1 MSVRQPLW
9 CQTLN
14 VSRLFLSTCVLSS
27 MQDTF
32 IQAYPKLLQPSVV
45 VAALWLAH
53 GDEPLLSQ
61 WLIDALRPHWR
72 AQNYAIKRIELISV
86 KSWQEVLSELG
97 SQSLFDDASALI
109 VTGNHKPDKA
119 VIEALARFAQEA
131 QTGAHTHSL
140 LWLTP
145 KQDKRSQS
153 SKWFAPFAQY
163 GHVIDCNLYNE
174 QQRQQLLQIQAQQ
187 FGLRLSQ
194 DAWQLLMSHTEH
206 HLLSA
211 YQTLWRLSYLF
222 APQLVSQNEDTL
234 QTSRTLNPSDTSV
247 ALDID
252 DLQAAL
258 VSDAQFSVFDLSDA
272 MLMGNSAQV
281 AKIMFQ
287 LRATDEPTTL
297 VLWAISKDMRQII
310 QLMDGQD
317 PQALGIWRS
326 KQGLYQ
332 QACRRQSKSQ
342 TAEWPALLYRCDQ
355 AIKGLIRQPAWE
367 LLLQAALEL
376 AGKRLFVTR

>member
-1 MSVRQPLW
+1 
-9 CQTLN
+9 
-14 VSRLFLSTCVLSS
+14 

-32 IQAYPKLLQPSVV
+32 IQAYPKILQPSVV
-45 VAALWLAH
+45 VAGLWLAH

-61 WLIDALRPHWR
+61 WLVDAMRPHWHR
-72 AQNYAIKRIELISV
+72 QNYAIKRIELIST
-86 KSWQEVLSELG
+86 KSWQDVLSELG
-97 SQSLFDDASALI
+97 SQSLFDDASGVI

-119 VIEALARFAQEA
+119 VIAELERFAQEA
-131 QTGAHTHSL
+131 QSGAHSHSL

-145 KQDKRSQS
+145 KQDKRAKS

-174 QQRQQLLQIQAQQ
+174 QQRQQLLQIQAQN
-187 FGLRLSQ
+187 FGLKLSQ
-194 DAWQLLMSHTEH
+194 DAWQMLMSHTEH

-222 APQLVSQNEDTL
+222 APQLMTNEDLSNQANGQPT
-234 QTSRTLNPSDTSV
+234 QPTSNI
-247 ALDID
+247 ALDIQ
-252 DLQAAL
+252 DLQEAL

-272 MLMGNSAQV
+272 MLTGNSSQV
-281 AKIMFQ
+281 AKILFQ
-287 LRATDEPTTL
+287 LKATDEPTTL
-297 VLWAISKDMRQII
+297 VLWAISKDMRQIM

-317 PQALGIWRS
+317 PQSLGIWRS

-332 QACRRQSKSQ
+332 QACRRQTKAQ
-342 TAEWPALLYRCDQ
+342 TNEWPALLYRCDQ

-376 AGKRLFVTR
+376 SGKRLFTDR

>member
-1 MSVRQPLW
+1 
-9 CQTLN
+9 
-14 VSRLFLSTCVLSS
+14 

-32 IQAYPKLLQPSVV
+32 IQAYPKLLQPSVA
-45 VAALWLAH
+45 VAGLWLAH

-119 VIEALARFAQEA
+119 VITELERFAVEA
-131 QTGAHTHSL
+131 QTGTHSHSL

-145 KQDKRSQS
+145 KQDKRAQS
-153 SKWFAPFAQY
+153 SKWFTPFAQY

-194 DAWQLLMSHTEH
+194 EAWQLLMSHTEH

-222 APQLVSQNEDTL
+222 APQLVAKNIEASQQADHSTQLTN
-234 QTSRTLNPSDTSV
+234 NV
-247 ALDID
+247 ALDIK

-272 MLMGNSAQV
+272 MLAGNSTQV

-287 LRATDEPTTL
+287 LKATDEPTTL
-297 VLWAISKDMRQII
+297 VLWAISKDMRQIM

-332 QACRRQSKSQ
+332 QACRRQSKTQ
-342 TAEWPALLYRCDQ
+342 TAEWPALLYKCDQ
-355 AIKGLIRQPAWE
+355 AIKGLVRQPAWE

-376 AGKRLFVTR
+376 SGKRLFTAR

>member
-1 MSVRQPLW
+1 
-9 CQTLN
+9 
-14 VSRLFLSTCVLSS
+14 

-32 IQAYPKLLQPSVV
+32 IQAYPKLLQPSVA
-45 VAALWLAH
+45 VAGLWLAH

-119 VIEALARFAQEA
+119 VITELEHFAVEA
-131 QTGAHTHSL
+131 QTGTHSHSL

-145 KQDKRSQS
+145 KQDKRAQS

-194 DAWQLLMSHTEH
+194 EAWQLLMSHTEH

-222 APQLVSQNEDTL
+222 APQLVAKNIEASQ
-234 QTSRTLNPSDTSV
+234 QTDHSTQLKNNI
-247 ALDID
+247 ALDIK

-272 MLMGNSAQV
+272 MLAGNSTQV

-287 LRATDEPTTL
+287 LKATDEPTTL
-297 VLWAISKDMRQII
+297 VLWAVSKDMRQIM

-317 PQALGIWRS
+317 PQSLGIWRS

-332 QACRRQSKSQ
+332 QACRRQSKTQ
-342 TAEWPALLYRCDQ
+342 TAEWPALLYKCDQ
-355 AIKGLIRQPAWE
+355 AIKGLVRQPAWE

-376 AGKRLFVTR
+376 SGKRLFAV

>member
-1 MSVRQPLW
+1 
-9 CQTLN
+9 
-14 VSRLFLSTCVLSS
+14 

-32 IQAYPKLLQPSVV
+32 IQAYPKLLQPSVA
-45 VAALWLAH
+45 VAGLWLAH

-119 VIEALARFAQEA
+119 VITELERFAVEA
-131 QTGAHTHSL
+131 QTGTHSHSL

-145 KQDKRSQS
+145 KQDKRAQS
-153 SKWFAPFAQY
+153 SKWFTPFAQY

-194 DAWQLLMSHTEH
+194 EAWQLLMSHTEH

-222 APQLVSQNEDTL
+222 APQLVAKNIEASQQADHSTQLPN
-234 QTSRTLNPSDTSV
+234 NV
-247 ALDID
+247 ALDIK

-272 MLMGNSAQV
+272 MLAGNSTQV

-287 LRATDEPTTL
+287 LKATDEPTTL
-297 VLWAISKDMRQII
+297 VLWAVSKDMRQIM

-332 QACRRQSKSQ
+332 QACRRQSKAQ
-342 TAEWPALLYRCDQ
+342 TAEWPALLYKCDQ
-355 AIKGLIRQPAWE
+355 AIKGLVRQPAWE

-376 AGKRLFVTR
+376 SGKQLFTAR

>member
-1 MSVRQPLW
+1 
-9 CQTLN
+9 
-14 VSRLFLSTCVLSS
+14 

-32 IQAYPKLLQPSVV
+32 IQAYPKLLQPSVA
-45 VAALWLAH
+45 VAGLWLAH

-119 VIEALARFAQEA
+119 VITELERFAVEA
-131 QTGAHTHSL
+131 QTGTHSHSL

-153 SKWFAPFAQY
+153 SKWFTPFAQY

-194 DAWQLLMSHTEH
+194 EAWQLLMSHTEH

-222 APQLVSQNEDTL
+222 APQLVAKNIEASQ
-234 QTSRTLNPSDTSV
+234 QTDHSTQLKNNI
-247 ALDID
+247 ALDIK

-272 MLMGNSAQV
+272 MLAGNSTQV

-287 LRATDEPTTL
+287 LKATDEPTTL
-297 VLWAISKDMRQII
+297 VLWAVSKDMRQIL

-332 QACRRQSKSQ
+332 QACRRQSKTQ
-342 TAEWPALLYRCDQ
+342 TAEWPALLYKCDQ
-355 AIKGLIRQPAWE
+355 AIKGLVRQPAWE

-376 AGKRLFVTR
+376 SGKRLFVV

>member
-1 MSVRQPLW
+1 
-9 CQTLN
+9 
-14 VSRLFLSTCVLSS
+14 

-32 IQAYPKLLQPSVV
+32 IQAYPKLLQPAAA
-45 VAALWLAH
+45 VAGLWLAH

-61 WLIDALRPHWR
+61 WLIDAMRPHWR
-72 AQNYAIKRIELISV
+72 AQNYAIKRIELVSV

-119 VIEALARFAQEA
+119 AIAALERFAIEAQAG
-131 QTGAHTHSL
+131 THSHSL

-163 GHVIDCNLYNE
+163 GHVIDCNVYNE

-187 FGLRLSQ
+187 FGLTLSQ
-194 DAWQLLMSHTEH
+194 EAWQLLMSHTEH

-222 APQLVSQNEDTL
+222 APQLAPAATPHQQSARHP
-234 QTSRTLNPSDTSV
+234 TSSTDGGTHTENV

-272 MLMGNSAQV
+272 MLAGNSAQV
-281 AKIMFQ
+281 VKIITQ
-287 LRATDEPTTL
+287 LKATDEPTTL
-297 VLWAISKDMRQII
+297 VLWAISKDMRQIM
-310 QLMDGQD
+310 QLLDGQD

-332 QACRRQSKSQ
+332 QACRRQSKAQ
-342 TAEWPALLYRCDQ
+342 TAQWPALLYRCDQ

-376 AGKRLFVTR
+376 SGKRLFIA

>member
-1 MSVRQPLW
+1 
-9 CQTLN
+9 
-14 VSRLFLSTCVLSS
+14 

-32 IQAYPKLLQPSVV
+32 IQAYPKLLQPT
-45 VAALWLAH
+45 VAVAGLWLAH

-61 WLIDALRPHWR
+61 WLIDAMRPHWR

-119 VIEALARFAQEA
+119 VIAELERFAQEA
-131 QTGAHTHSL
+131 QTGAHSHSL
-140 LWLTP
+140 LWLTS

-187 FGLRLSQ
+187 FGLKLSQ
-194 DAWQLLMSHTEH
+194 EAWQLLMSHTEH

-222 APQLVSQNEDTL
+222 APQLMAN
-234 QTSRTLNPSDTSV
+234 SDKTTENNISKPATNV
-247 ALDID
+247 ALDVK

-258 VSDAQFSVFDLSDA
+258 VNDAQFSVFDLSDA
-272 MLMGNSAQV
+272 MLAGNSAQV

-287 LRATDEPTTL
+287 LKATDEPTTL
-297 VLWAISKDMRQII
+297 VLWAISKDMRQIM

-332 QACRRQSKSQ
+332 QACRRQTRAQIAK
-342 TAEWPALLYRCDQ
+342 WPALLYRCDQ
-355 AIKGLIRQPAWE
+355 AIKGLVRQPAWE

-376 AGKRLFVTR
+376 SGRRLFAMQ

>member
-1 MSVRQPLW
+1 
-9 CQTLN
+9 
-14 VSRLFLSTCVLSS
+14 

-32 IQAYPKLLQPSVV
+32 IQAYPKLQQSSVA
-45 VAALWLAH
+45 VAGLWLAH
-53 GDEPLLSQ
+53 GDEALLSQ

-119 VIEALARFAQEA
+119 VIEELERFAQDA
-131 QTGAHTHSL
+131 QTGAHSHSL

-145 KQDKRSQS
+145 KQDKRAQS
-153 SKWFAPFAQY
+153 SKWFAPFTQY

-187 FGLRLSQ
+187 FGLKLSQ

-222 APQLVSQNEDTL
+222 APQLVGDNDSSFQEGSKLT
-234 QTSRTLNPSDTSV
+234 QSTSSV
-247 ALDID
+247 ALDIK

-272 MLMGNSAQV
+272 MLAGNSTQV
-281 AKIMFQ
+281 AKIIFQ
-287 LRATDEPTTL
+287 LKATDEPTTL
-297 VLWAISKDMRQII
+297 VLWAISKDMRQIM

-332 QACRRQSKSQ
+332 QACRRQSKIQ

-376 AGKRLFVTR
+376 AGKRLFTAR

>member
-1 MSVRQPLW
+1 
-9 CQTLN
+9 
-14 VSRLFLSTCVLSS
+14 

-32 IQAYPKLLQPSVV
+32 IQAYPKLLQSSVV
-45 VAALWLAH
+45 VAGLWLAH

-61 WLIDALRPHWR
+61 WLIDAMRPHWR
-72 AQNYAIKRIELISV
+72 AQNYAIKRIELVSV

-119 VIEALARFAQEA
+119 VIAELERFAQDA
-131 QTGAHTHSL
+131 QTGAHSHSL
-140 LWLTP
+140 LWLTS
-145 KQDKRSQS
+145 KQDKRAQT

-163 GHVIDCNLYNE
+163 GHVIDCNIYNE

-187 FGLRLSQ
+187 FGLTLSQ

-222 APQLVSQNEDTL
+222 APQLMANSDNTTQEVDH
-234 QTSRTLNPSDTSV
+234 PSKPLTNV
-247 ALDID
+247 ALDIK

-272 MLMGNSAQV
+272 MLAGNSTQV
-281 AKIMFQ
+281 AKIIFQ
-287 LRATDEPTTL
+287 LKATDEPTTL
-297 VLWAISKDMRQII
+297 VLWAISKDMRQIM

-332 QACRRQSKSQ
+332 QACRRQSKEQ
-342 TAEWPALLYRCDQ
+342 TANWPALLYRCDQ
-355 AIKGLIRQPAWE
+355 AIKGLIHQPAWE
-367 LLLQAALEL
+367 LLLQASLEL
-376 AGKRLFVTR
+376 SGQRLFKAR

>member
-1 MSVRQPLW
+1 
-9 CQTLN
+9 
-14 VSRLFLSTCVLSS
+14 

-32 IQAYPKLLQPSVV
+32 IQAYPKLLQPSVA
-45 VAALWLAH
+45 VAGLWLAH

-119 VIEALARFAQEA
+119 VITELERFAVEA
-131 QTGAHTHSL
+131 QTGTHSHSL

-145 KQDKRSQS
+145 KQDKRAQS
-153 SKWFAPFAQY
+153 SKWFTPFAQY

-194 DAWQLLMSHTEH
+194 EAWQLLMSHTEH

-222 APQLVSQNEDTL
+222 APQLVAKNIEASQQADHSTQLPN
-234 QTSRTLNPSDTSV
+234 NV
-247 ALDID
+247 ALDIK

-272 MLMGNSAQV
+272 MLAGNSAQV

-287 LRATDEPTTL
+287 LKATDEPTTL
-297 VLWAISKDMRQII
+297 VLWAVSKDMRQIM

-332 QACRRQSKSQ
+332 QACRRQSKAQ
-342 TAEWPALLYRCDQ
+342 TAEWPALLYKCDQ
-355 AIKGLIRQPAWE
+355 AIKGLVRQPAWE

-376 AGKRLFVTR
+376 SGKRLFTAR

>member
-1 MSVRQPLW
+1 
-9 CQTLN
+9 
-14 VSRLFLSTCVLSS
+14 

-32 IQAYPKLLQPSVV
+32 IQAYPKLLQPSIA
-45 VAALWLAH
+45 VAGLWLAH

-61 WLIDALRPHWR
+61 WLIDAMRPHWR
-72 AQNYAIKRIELISV
+72 VQNYAIKRIELISV

-119 VIEALARFAQEA
+119 VIAELERFAQDA
-131 QTGAHTHSL
+131 QTGAHSHSL

-153 SKWFAPFAQY
+153 SKWFTPFAQY

-187 FGLRLSQ
+187 FGLKLSQ
-194 DAWQLLMSHTEH
+194 EAWQLLMSHTEH

-222 APQLVSQNEDTL
+222 APQLMAN
-234 QTSRTLNPSDTSV
+234 SDDAKENNLSTKPATNV
-247 ALDID
+247 ALDVK

-272 MLMGNSAQV
+272 MLAGNSAQV
-281 AKIMFQ
+281 AKIIFQ
-287 LRATDEPTTL
+287 LKATDEPTTL
-297 VLWAISKDMRQII
+297 VLWAISKDMRQIM
-310 QLMDGQD
+310 QLMDRQD
-317 PQALGIWRS
+317 PQVLGIWRS

-332 QACRRQSKSQ
+332 QACRRQSKAQ

-355 AIKGLIRQPAWE
+355 AIKGLVRQPAWE

-376 AGKRLFVTR
+376 SGKRLFTAR

>member
-1 MSVRQPLW
+1 M
-9 CQTLN
+9 QT
-14 VSRLFLSTCVLSS
+14 S
-27 MQDTF
+27 F
-32 IQAYPKLLQPSVV
+32 IQAYPKLLQPK
-45 VAALWLAH
+45 VAVAGLWLAH
-53 GDEPLLSQ
+53 GDEPLLQQ

-72 AQNYAIKRIELISV
+72 TQNYAIKRIELIST

-119 VIEALARFAQEA
+119 VIAELERFAVDA
-131 QTGAHTHSL
+131 QTGAHSHSL

-145 KQDKRSQS
+145 KQDKRAQS
-153 SKWFAPFAQY
+153 GKWFAPFAQY
-163 GHVIDCNLYNE
+163 GQVIDCNFYDE
-174 QQRQQLLQIQAQQ
+174 RQRQQLLQIQAQQ
-187 FGLRLSQ
+187 FGLKLSQ

-222 APQLVSQNEDTL
+222 APQLATDSDNSLVSNQNL
-234 QTSRTLNPSDTSV
+234 
-247 ALDID
+247 ALDIG

-272 MLMGNSAQV
+272 MLAGNSAQV
-281 AKIMFQ
+281 AKIIFQ
-287 LRATDEPTTL
+287 LKATDEPTTL
-297 VLWAISKDMRQII
+297 VLWAISKDMRLVLA
-310 QLMDGQD
+310 LMDGQD

-332 QACRRQSKSQ
+332 QACRRQSTAQ
-342 TAEWPALLYRCDQ
+342 TTKWPELLYRCDQ

-367 LLLQAALEL
+367 LLLLAALEL
-376 AGKRLFVTR
+376 SGRRLFA

>member
-1 MSVRQPLW
+1 
-9 CQTLN
+9 
-14 VSRLFLSTCVLSS
+14 

-32 IQAYPKLLQPSVV
+32 IQAYPKLLQPSVA
-45 VAALWLAH
+45 VAGLWLAH

-119 VIEALARFAQEA
+119 VITELERFAVEA
-131 QTGAHTHSL
+131 QTGTHSHSL

-145 KQDKRSQS
+145 KQDKRAQS
-153 SKWFAPFAQY
+153 SKWFTPFAQY

-194 DAWQLLMSHTEH
+194 EAWQLLMSHTEH

-222 APQLVSQNEDTL
+222 APQLVAKNIEASHQADHSTQLPN
-234 QTSRTLNPSDTSV
+234 NV
-247 ALDID
+247 ALDIK

-272 MLMGNSAQV
+272 MLAGNSTQV

-287 LRATDEPTTL
+287 LKASDEPTTL
-297 VLWAISKDMRQII
+297 VLWAVSKDMRQIM

-326 KQGLYQ
+326 KQRLYQ
-332 QACRRQSKSQ
+332 QACRRQSKAQ
-342 TAEWPALLYRCDQ
+342 TAEWPALLYKCDQ
-355 AIKGLIRQPAWE
+355 AIKGLVRQPAWE

-376 AGKRLFVTR
+376 SGKRLFSY

>member
-1 MSVRQPLW
+1 
-9 CQTLN
+9 
-14 VSRLFLSTCVLSS
+14 
-27 MQDTF
+27 MQETF
-32 IQAYPKLLQPSVV
+32 TQAYPKLLQPT
-45 VAALWLAH
+45 VAVAGLWLAQ
-53 GDEPLLSQ
+53 GDEALLQQ

-86 KSWQEVLSELG
+86 KSWQEVLSEL
-97 SQSLFDDASALI
+97 SSLSLFDDASALI

-119 VIEALARFAQEA
+119 IITELERFAIDA
-131 QTGAHTHSL
+131 QTGAHSHSL

-145 KQDKRSQS
+145 KQDKRAQS

-163 GHVIDCNLYNE
+163 GHIIDCNLYDE
-174 QQRQQLLQIQAQQ
+174 RQRQQLLQVQAQQ

-222 APQLVSQNEDTL
+222 APTL
-234 QTSRTLNPSDTSV
+234 SAFNPKQQPQPDHHSGNDADKSSMPELSSNNTSPEAKPL
-247 ALDID
+247 ALDIT

-272 MLMGNSAQV
+272 MLAGDLRQV
-281 AKIMFQ
+281 TKIILQ
-287 LRATDEPTTL
+287 LKATDEPTTL
-297 VLWAISKDMRQII
+297 VLWAISKDMRQIMA
-310 QLMDGQD
+310 LMDGQD

-332 QACRRQSKSQ
+332 QACRRQTTAQ
-342 TAEWPALLYRCDQ
+342 TARWPDLLYRCDQ

-367 LLLQAALEL
+367 LLLQAALQL
-376 AGKRLFVTR
+376 SGQTLFANR

>member
-1 MSVRQPLW
+1 
-9 CQTLN
+9 
-14 VSRLFLSTCVLSS
+14 

-32 IQAYPKLLQPSVV
+32 IQAYPKLLQPSVA
-45 VAALWLAH
+45 VAGLWLAH

-72 AQNYAIKRIELISV
+72 AQNYAIKRIELVSV

-119 VIEALARFAQEA
+119 VIAELERFAVDA
-131 QTGAHTHSL
+131 QTGAHSHSL

-145 KQDKRSQS
+145 KQDKRAQT

-187 FGLRLSQ
+187 FGLTLSQ
-194 DAWQLLMSHTEH
+194 EAWQLLMSHTEH

-222 APQLVSQNEDTL
+222 APQLMAEVDSKN
-234 QTSRTLNPSDTSV
+234 TSHENPSSQPLTNV
-247 ALDID
+247 ALDIN

-272 MLMGNSAQV
+272 MLAGNSAQV
-281 AKIMFQ
+281 AKIIFQ
-287 LRATDEPTTL
+287 LKANDEPTTL
-297 VLWAISKDMRQII
+297 VLWAIGKDMRQIM

-332 QACRRQSKSQ
+332 QACRRYSKAQ
-342 TAEWPALLYRCDQ
+342 TATWPALLYKCDQ
-355 AIKGLIRQPAWE
+355 AIKGLVRQPAWE

-376 AGKRLFVTR
+376 SGQRLFKAH

>member
-1 MSVRQPLW
+1 
-9 CQTLN
+9 
-14 VSRLFLSTCVLSS
+14 

-32 IQAYPKLLQPSVV
+32 IQAYPKLQRSSVA
-45 VAALWLAH
+45 VAGLWLAH

-72 AQNYAIKRIELISV
+72 AQNYAIKRIELVSV

-119 VIEALARFAQEA
+119 VITELERFAQDA
-131 QTGAHTHSL
+131 QAGSHSHSL

-145 KQDKRSQS
+145 KQDKRAQS
-153 SKWFAPFAQY
+153 SKWFTPFAQY

-187 FGLRLSQ
+187 FGLKLSQ
-194 DAWQLLMSHTEH
+194 EAWQLLMSHTEH

-222 APQLVSQNEDTL
+222 APQLMANNDIAIQETTNSSPHLSQ
-234 QTSRTLNPSDTSV
+234 V
-247 ALDID
+247 ALDIN

-272 MLMGNSAQV
+272 MLAGNSAQV
-281 AKIMFQ
+281 AKIIFQ
-287 LRATDEPTTL
+287 LKATDEPTTL
-297 VLWAISKDMRQII
+297 VLWAITKDMRQIM

-332 QACRRQSKSQ
+332 QACRRQAKAQ
-342 TAEWPALLYRCDQ
+342 TAAWPALLYRCDQ
-355 AIKGLIRQPAWE
+355 AIKGLIIQPAWE

-376 AGKRLFVTR
+376 SGKRLFPTK

>member
-1 MSVRQPLW
+1 
-9 CQTLN
+9 
-14 VSRLFLSTCVLSS
+14 
-27 MQDTF
+27 MQNTF
-32 IQAYPKLLQPSVV
+32 IQAYPKLLQPSVA
-45 VAALWLAH
+45 VAGLWLAH

-97 SQSLFDDASALI
+97 SQSLFDDASAVI

-119 VIEALARFAQEA
+119 VIAELERFAVEA
-131 QTGAHTHSL
+131 QTGTHSHSV

-153 SKWFAPFAQY
+153 SKWFTPFAQH
-163 GHVIDCNLYNE
+163 GTVIDCNLYNE
-174 QQRQQLLQIQAQQ
+174 QQRQQLLQIQAQK

-194 DAWQLLMSHTEH
+194 EAWQLLMSHTEH

-222 APQLVSQNEDTL
+222 APQLAASDNDEDNDQSNNFTQPVSN
-234 QTSRTLNPSDTSV
+234 V
-247 ALDID
+247 ALDIK

-258 VSDAQFSVFDLSDA
+258 VSDAQFTVFDLSDA
-272 MLMGNSAQV
+272 MLAGNSTQV

-287 LRATDEPTTL
+287 LKATDEPTTL

-376 AGKRLFVTR
+376 AGKRLFAMR

>member
-1 MSVRQPLW
+1 
-9 CQTLN
+9 
-14 VSRLFLSTCVLSS
+14 
-27 MQDTF
+27 MQESF
-32 IQAYPKLLQPSVV
+32 IQAYPKLIQSSVA
-45 VAALWLAH
+45 VAGLWLAH

-72 AQNYAIKRIELISV
+72 AQNYAIKRIELVSV

-119 VIEALARFAQEA
+119 VITELERFAVDA
-131 QTGAHTHSL
+131 QTGAHSHSL

-145 KQDKRSQS
+145 KQDKRAQS
-153 SKWFAPFAQY
+153 SKWFAPFSQY
-163 GHVIDCNLYNE
+163 GHIIDCNLYNE

-194 DAWQLLMSHTEH
+194 EAWQLLMSHTEH

-222 APQLVSQNEDTL
+222 APQLADNNKQLVANSLEANDKSS
-234 QTSRTLNPSDTSV
+234 TSVNV
-247 ALDID
+247 ALDIN

-272 MLMGNSAQV
+272 MLAGNSTQV
-281 AKIMFQ
+281 AKIIFQ
-287 LRATDEPTTL
+287 LKATDEPTTL

-332 QACRRQSKSQ
+332 QACRRQSKMQ
-342 TAEWPALLYRCDQ
+342 TAEWPTLLYKCDQ

-376 AGKRLFVTR
+376 AGKRLFVV

>member
-1 MSVRQPLW
+1 M
-9 CQTLN
+9 T
-14 VSRLFLSTCVLSS
+14 
-27 MQDTF
+27 
-32 IQAYPKLLQPSVV
+32 
-45 VAALWLAH
+45 VAGLWLAH

-86 KSWQEVLSELG
+86 KSWQDVLSELG
-97 SQSLFDDASALI
+97 SQSLFDDASAVI

-119 VIEALARFAQEA
+119 VIAELERFAKEA
-131 QTGAHTHSL
+131 QTGAHSHSL

-153 SKWFAPFAQY
+153 GKWFAPFAQY
-163 GHVIDCNLYNE
+163 GTVIDCNLYNE

-222 APQLVSQNEDTL
+222 APQLAANNKDSK
-234 QTSRTLNPSDTSV
+234 PSSNAPQSMNNI

-272 MLMGNSAQV
+272 MLAGNSTQV
-281 AKIMFQ
+281 VKIMFQ
-287 LRATDEPTTL
+287 LKATDEPTTL
-297 VLWAISKDMRQII
+297 VLWAISKDMRQVV

-332 QACRRQSKSQ
+332 QACRRQSHSK

-355 AIKGLIRQPAWE
+355 AIKGLVRQPAWE
-367 LLLQAALEL
+367 LLLQTALEL
-376 AGKRLFVTR
+376 AGKRLFAMR

>member
-1 MSVRQPLW
+1 
-9 CQTLN
+9 
-14 VSRLFLSTCVLSS
+14 
-27 MQDTF
+27 MQETF
-32 IQAYPKLLQPSVV
+32 TQAYPKLLQPT
-45 VAALWLAH
+45 VAVAGLWLAQ
-53 GDEPLLSQ
+53 GDEALLQQ

-86 KSWQEVLSELG
+86 KSWQEVLSEL
-97 SQSLFDDASALI
+97 SSLSLFDDASALI

-119 VIEALARFAQEA
+119 IITELERFAIDA
-131 QTGAHTHSL
+131 QTGAHSHSL

-145 KQDKRSQS
+145 KQDKRAQS

-163 GHVIDCNLYNE
+163 GHIIDCNLYDE
-174 QQRQQLLQIQAQQ
+174 RQRQQLLQVQAQQ

-222 APQLVSQNEDTL
+222 APTL
-234 QTSRTLNPSDTSV
+234 SAFNPKQQPQPDHHSGNDADKSSMPEPSSNNTSPEAKPL
-247 ALDID
+247 ALDIT

-272 MLMGNSAQV
+272 MLAGDLRQV
-281 AKIMFQ
+281 TKIILQ
-287 LRATDEPTTL
+287 LKATDEPTTL
-297 VLWAISKDMRQII
+297 VLWAISKDMRQIMA
-310 QLMDGQD
+310 LMDGQD

-332 QACRRQSKSQ
+332 QACRRQTTAQ
-342 TAEWPALLYRCDQ
+342 TAQWPDLLYRCDQ

-367 LLLQAALEL
+367 LLLQAALQL
-376 AGKRLFVTR
+376 SGQTLFANR

>member
-1 MSVRQPLW
+1 
-9 CQTLN
+9 
-14 VSRLFLSTCVLSS
+14 

-32 IQAYPKLLQPSVV
+32 IQAYPKLLHSSVV
-45 VAALWLAH
+45 VAGLWLAH

-72 AQNYAIKRIELISV
+72 AQNYAVKRIELISV

-119 VIEALARFAQEA
+119 VIEALERFAQEA
-131 QTGAHTHSL
+131 QTGAHTHSV

-194 DAWQLLMSHTEH
+194 EAWQLLMSHTEH

-222 APQLVSQNEDTL
+222 APQLVSQNKDAL
-234 QTSRTLNPSDTSV
+234 QTSRTLNQPDNSV
-247 ALDID
+247 ALDIN

-287 LRATDEPTTL
+287 LKATDEPTTL

-326 KQGLYQ
+326 KQALYQ
-332 QACRRQSKSQ
+332 QACRRQSKVR

-367 LLLQAALEL
+367 LLLQTALEL
-376 AGKRLFVTR
+376 AGKRLFITR

>member
-1 MSVRQPLW
+1 
-9 CQTLN
+9 
-14 VSRLFLSTCVLSS
+14 

-32 IQAYPKLLQPSVV
+32 IQAYPKLLQPSVA
-45 VAALWLAH
+45 VAGLWLAH

-61 WLIDALRPHWR
+61 WLIDAMRPHWR
-72 AQNYAIKRIELISV
+72 AQNYAIKRIELVSV

-119 VIEALARFAQEA
+119 VTTELERFAIDA
-131 QTGAHTHSL
+131 QSGAHSHSL

-145 KQDKRSQS
+145 KQDKRAQT
-153 SKWFAPFAQY
+153 SKWFVPFAQY

-174 QQRQQLLQIQAQQ
+174 QQRQQLLQIQAEQ
-187 FGLRLSQ
+187 FGLTLSQ

-222 APQLVSQNEDTL
+222 APQLASDSSKGDSHTSSAG
-234 QTSRTLNPSDTSV
+234 QTVKNVT
-247 ALDID
+247 LDIN
-252 DLQAAL
+252 DLQSAL

-272 MLMGNSAQV
+272 MLAGNSAQV
-281 AKIMFQ
+281 AKILFQ
-287 LRATDEPTTL
+287 LKATDEPATL
-297 VLWAISKDMRQII
+297 VLWAISKDMRQIM

-332 QACRRQSKSQ
+332 QACRRQSKEQ
-342 TAEWPALLYRCDQ
+342 TADWPALLYKCDQ
-355 AIKGLIRQPAWE
+355 AIKGLVRQPAWE

-376 AGKRLFVTR
+376 SGQRLFNRP

>member
-1 MSVRQPLW
+1 
-9 CQTLN
+9 
-14 VSRLFLSTCVLSS
+14 
-27 MQDTF
+27 MQESF
-32 IQAYPKLLQPSVV
+32 VQAYPKLLQPSI
-45 VAALWLAH
+45 ATAGLWLAH
-53 GDEPLLSQ
+53 GDEPLLQQ

-86 KSWQEVLSELG
+86 KSWQEVLSEL
-97 SQSLFDDASALI
+97 SSLSLFDDASALI

-119 VIEALARFAQEA
+119 IIAELERFAIDA
-131 QTGAHTHSL
+131 QTGAHSHSL

-163 GHVIDCNLYNE
+163 GTIIDCNLYDE
-174 QQRQQLLQIQAQQ
+174 RQRQQLLQVQAGQ

-222 APQLVSQNEDTL
+222 APELAAFSSQHDHEHQQDSSSASSTATDN
-234 QTSRTLNPSDTSV
+234 V
-247 ALDID
+247 ALDIT

-272 MLMGNSAQV
+272 MLAGTSSQV
-281 AKIMFQ
+281 AKIIYQ
-287 LRATDEPTTL
+287 LKATDEPTTL
-297 VLWAISKDMRQII
+297 VLWAIAKDMRLVLA
-310 QLMDGQD
+310 LMDGQD

-326 KQGLYQ
+326 KQSLYS
-332 QACRRQSKSQ
+332 QACRRQSSVQ
-342 TAEWPALLYRCDQ
+342 TAQWLDLLYRCDQ

-376 AGKRLFVTR
+376 SGKKLFSV

>member
-1 MSVRQPLW
+1 
-9 CQTLN
+9 
-14 VSRLFLSTCVLSS
+14 

-32 IQAYPKLLQPSVV
+32 IKAYPKLLQPSVG
-45 VAALWLAH
+45 VAGLWLAH

-61 WLIDALRPHWR
+61 WLMDALRPHWR

-119 VIEALARFAQEA
+119 VIAELERFAIDA
-131 QTGAHTHSL
+131 QAGNHSHSL

-163 GHVIDCNLYNE
+163 GNVIDCNLYNE

-194 DAWQLLMSHTEH
+194 EAWQLLMSHTEH

-222 APQLVSQNEDTL
+222 APQLFASDDARP
-234 QTSRTLNPSDTSV
+234 TSSDTQPASTV
-247 ALDID
+247 ALDIA

-272 MLMGNSAQV
+272 MLAGNSTQV

-287 LRATDEPTTL
+287 LKSTDEPTTL

-332 QACRRQSKSQ
+332 QACRRQSKQQ
-342 TAEWPALLYRCDQ
+342 TNEWPALLYRCDQ

-376 AGKRLFVTR
+376 SGKKLFER

>member
-1 MSVRQPLW
+1 
-9 CQTLN
+9 
-14 VSRLFLSTCVLSS
+14 

-32 IQAYPKLLQPSVV
+32 IQAYPKLLQPSVA
-45 VAALWLAH
+45 VAGLWLAH

-119 VIEALARFAQEA
+119 VITELERFAVEA
-131 QTGAHTHSL
+131 QTGAHSHSL

-145 KQDKRSQS
+145 KQDKRAQS
-153 SKWFAPFAQY
+153 GKWFTPFAQY

-194 DAWQLLMSHTEH
+194 EAWQLLMSHTEH

-222 APQLVSQNEDTL
+222 APQLVANDETAL
-234 QTSRTLNPSDTSV
+234 QQTERSTQLPNNV
-247 ALDID
+247 ALDIK

-272 MLMGNSAQV
+272 MLAGNSTQV
-281 AKIMFQ
+281 AKILFQ
-287 LRATDEPTTL
+287 LKATDEPTTL
-297 VLWAISKDMRQII
+297 VLWAISKDMRQIM
-310 QLMDGQD
+310 QLMDGQN

-332 QACRRQSKSQ
+332 QACRRQSKTQ
-342 TAEWPALLYRCDQ
+342 TAEWPALLYKCDQ
-355 AIKGLIRQPAWE
+355 AIKGLVRQPAWE

-376 AGKRLFVTR
+376 AGKRLFAMR